1 MPKKSKCK
9 ITDKIQSIEMR
20 TISDLLV
27 KMNVGNGERK
37 GEPISLNGGVSTQR
51 ENEKKFVEMGGNLY

>member
-37 GEPISLNGGVSTQR
+37 GEPIILNGGVSRSEIMTR
-51 ENEKKFVEMGGNLY
+51 KL